1 MNKPKLIRRPP
12 PALLEWATL
21 VGLSYVLWPLDEWR
35 WRPTVGQQVV
45 VGVNQWFAGADT
57 MHLLWIHPEVFFN
70 GWSSGGPEHLHLVRI
85 VTVRFV
91 ASSKTKDQETE
102 VLVEILSVVD
112 PWQVED
118 IAPVTVTSLDRIK
131 PTRGVTEIVSS
142 EDRTVVYR
150 NDESDQTFQY
160 YLFTDQMRIVLLID
174 EGLTGS
180 YFYWGNGALSETQME
195 EAIGSIEH
203 MNDRTQ
209 IPADLFAELV
219 AAQKARGDGSAS

>member
-1 MNKPKLIRRPP
+1 MNKPKLIRRRP

-21 VGLSYVLWPLDEWR
+21 VGLSYVSWPLDEWR

-45 VGVNQWFAGADT
+45 VGVNEWFGGAET

-70 GWSSGGPEHLHLVRI
+70 GWSFGGPEYLHLVRI

-91 ASSKTKDQETE
+91 GISKTNEGESD
-102 VLVEILSVVD
+102 VLVEILAVVD
-112 PWQVED
+112 PWELED
-118 IAPVTVTSLDRIK
+118 VAPITVTSLDRIK
-131 PTRGVTEIVSS
+131 PTRGTTEIVSS
-142 EDRTVVYR
+142 GDRTVVYR

-160 YLFTDQMRIVLLID
+160 YLFKDQMRIVLLID

-195 EAIGSIEH
+195 EAIGSMER

-219 AAQKARGDGSAS
+219 TAQKPRGSGPSS